1 MKKISHINNIQ
12 RYNHKLS
19 SIFECYLKM
28 KRILKRVRITFPPH
42 SSAYDQPC
50 WRPFWS
56 AKSDAGRANKRTCQT
71 AFARAL
77 QDIFETSDRDIKK
90 ERATSCPAG
99 GHWRG
104 INHPCEGLHFNAR
117 GWISNARAQAARSR
131 ARQPAL
137 GSRRC
142 IRCNR
147 PAVLCSARAYSV
159 RCQRL
164 SETRIPSLQMQRAPH
179 PASPRRGCGTTP
191 TTKKILVVVVA
202 TIPGLAEL
210 ASFSLLFPSFF
221 HSVLMYVTGFHG
233 NQSTRRLRTI
243 DFLLGRLVDFV
254 L

>member
-1 MKKISHINNIQ
+1 MIN
-12 RYNHKLS
+12 H
-19 SIFECYLKM
+19 
-28 KRILKRVRITFPPH
+28 
-42 SSAYDQPC
+42 C

-164 SETRIPSLQMQRAPH
+164 SETLRYRCSGRRIRRARVVDAGRRQQQRKSLSSL
-179 PASPRRGCGTTP
+179 SPLFRDWRNSP
-191 TTKKILVVVVA
+191 LF
-202 TIPGLAEL
+202 L
-210 ASFSLLFPSFF
+210 FYSLLFFIPLWCMSPDFTAINLLAGCVQSIFFSVDWSTLYYNKKCLMISFSNWSLTF
-221 HSVLMYVTGFHG
+221 KNNVL
-233 NQSTRRLRTI
+233 
-243 DFLLGRLVDFV
+243 
-254 L
+254 